1 VYAARKCIV
10 DEILT
15 LRCPRCEAAFVDFAD
30 CFAVECGSCDCN
42 FCGWCFK
49 DCGDNAHSH
58 VADCPEKPTDAGTF
72 YANPVATVSEQM
84 FAAQNNR
91 RRERQL
97 RAFFEEEVDADIL
110 EKVLIAVTVD
120 LGDIGLGEFIQA
132 QLDGVLVLQA

>member
-1 VYAARKCIV
+1 
-10 DEILT
+10 
-15 LRCPRCEAAFVDFAD
+15 
-30 CFAVECGSCDCN
+30 
-42 FCGWCFK
+42 
-49 DCGDNAHSH
+49 
-58 VADCPEKPTDAGTF
+58 
-72 YANPVATVSEQM
+72 M